1 MLLTKLRVVAMLILA
16 VGVLAV
22 GAGVLAQ
29 PSPGPRN
36 ATAIELGLDQLIAKS
51 APGVPINKTLAK
63 EQVELVQKALDDLNR
78 LAAGGEI
85 PYSNPAFALWGRRK
99 LESLRASG
107 AEKAEIVAG
116 LEEYL
121 ALMKKQEQAVTEA
134 IKEDMSPRSE
144 LFEVRYRRLEA
155 EIWLNQEKAR

>member
-1 MLLTKLRVVAMLILA
+1 MRKLK
-16 VGVLAV
+16 VGALWIMALGLMVV

-29 PSPGPRN
+29 P
-36 ATAIELGLDQLIAKS
+36 IAKS
-51 APGVPINKTLAK
+51 ASGVSTNQTLAK
-63 EQVELVQKALDDLNR
+63 EQVELVQKALTYQNR

-85 PYSNPAFALWGRRK
+85 RYSDPAFAIWGRRK

-107 AEKAEIVAG
+107 ANKAEIVAG

-121 ALMKKQEQAVTEA
+121 ALMKKQELAVTEA
-134 IKEDMSPRSE
+134 IKEEQSSRSE